1 MMELMATKD
10 QKYNTKIRMLNR
22 ENKKWKKKNEQLQE
36 KYNKK
41 WLEAFNNEM
50 LLNELTEENK
60 KLKDELDAWKN
71 YYNTAHQSAHS
82 LNVENK
88 QLKKDLQNI
97 RMKLQDYEEKMKH
110 FV

>member
-1 MMELMATKD
+1 MELMATKD

-22 ENKKWKKKNEQLQE
+22 ENKKWKKKNEELVE
-36 KYNKK
+36 KLNKK
-41 WLEAFNNEM
+41 WAEAFTSEIIAH
-50 LLNELTEENK
+50 ELKEENK
-60 KLKDELDAWKN
+60 KLQEELDVWKN

-88 QLKKDLQNI
+88 QLKKDLQDI
-97 RMKLQDYEEKMKH
+97 KMKLRDYEEKMKH

>member
-1 MMELMATKD
+1 MIEHMVTKD

-22 ENKKWKKKNEQLQE
+22 ENKKYKQKLQE
-36 KYNKK
+36 LQDKYNHK
-41 WLEAFNNEM
+41 WCEAFTNEM
-50 LLNELTEENK
+50 LVNELKDENK
-60 KLKDELDAWKN
+60 KLQEELDVWKN

-88 QLKKDLQNI
+88 QLKKDLQDI

>member
-1 MMELMATKD
+1 MIEHMVTKD

-22 ENKKWKKKNEQLQE
+22 ENKKYKQKLQE
-36 KYNKK
+36 LQDKYNHK
-41 WLEAFNNEM
+41 WSEAFTNEM
-50 LLNELTEENK
+50 LVNELKDENK
-60 KLKDELDAWKN
+60 KLQEELDVWKN

-88 QLKKDLQNI
+88 QLKKDLQDI
-97 RMKLQDYEEKMKH
+97 RLKLRDYEEKMKH

>member
-1 MMELMATKD
+1 MTELMATKD

-22 ENKKWKKKNEQLQE
+22 ENKKWKKKNEHLQE

-41 WLEAFNNEM
+41 WAEAFTNEM
-50 LLNELTEENK
+50 LVKELKEENK
-60 KLKDELDAWKN
+60 KLKDELDLWKN
-71 YYNTAHQSAHS
+71 YYDTAHHNAHS

-88 QLKKDLQNI
+88 QLKKDLQDI
-97 RMKLQDYEEKMKH
+97 RMKLQDYEEKMKY

>member
-1 MMELMATKD
+1 MGLMVTKD

-41 WLEAFNNEM
+41 WTEAFTNEM
-50 LLNELTEENK
+50 LVNELKEENK
-60 KLKDELDAWKN
+60 KLKDELDVWKN
-71 YYNTAHQSAHS
+71 YYDTAQHNAHS

-88 QLKKDLQNI
+88 QLKKDLQDI
-97 RMKLQDYEEKMKH
+97 RMKLQDYEKKMKH